1 MKLICTIQQGNL
13 TVANGSALSHR
24 LYFDF
29 VTRIGI
35 DGKDGITPH
44 VGPDGNWWIGTQN
57 TNIPAEGLRSFQT
70 YHNFPNIG
78 NPNMLYL
85 DMQASKLYRW
95 DDEHLTYC
103 VIGKHYD
110 EIDIIDGGN
119 A

>member
-13 TVANGSALSHR
+13 TAPDGSTLSHR

-44 VGPDGNWWIGTQN
+44 IGSDGNWWIGNKN
-57 TNIPAEGLRSFQT
+57 TNIPTEGMRRFKTHQ
-70 YHNFPNIG
+70 NFPNVG
-78 NPNMLYL
+78 NPNILYL
-85 DMQASKLYRW
+85 DITENKLYRW
-95 DDEHLTYC
+95 DEAKLFYY

-110 EIDIIDGGN
+110 EIEIIHGGN

>member
-13 TVANGSALSHR
+13 TVADGSALSHR

-70 YHNFPNIG
+70 YHNFPTSEIRTCCIWICKPANYIG
-78 NPNMLYL
+78 GMMN
-85 DMQASKLYRW
+85 
-95 DDEHLTYC
+95 T
-103 VIGKHYD
+103 
-110 EIDIIDGGN
+110 
-119 A
+119 